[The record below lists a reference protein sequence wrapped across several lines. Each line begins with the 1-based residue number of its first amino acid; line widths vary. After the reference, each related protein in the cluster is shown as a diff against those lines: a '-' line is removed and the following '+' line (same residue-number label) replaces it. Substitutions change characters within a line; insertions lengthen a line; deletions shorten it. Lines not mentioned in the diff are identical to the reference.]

1 MPCSTHTG
9 RRAASQAFTICR
21 SGRCSMRRCGAR
33 TARRPRNAP
42 ADSRPFPAQ
51 TEHRSRASDLF
62 QPTWARVRATN
73 PFSTPSSE
81 QPIRTGK
88 YARLNHGA
96 GFVSGSPR
104 PKTPHGPALLVPE
117 QSRFLIIEPR
127 LFGFRG
133 HLSRAPPSLAFEN
146 RSPDR
151 NATAKRS
158 ESARSVRHIAS
169 PAGSLPA

>member
-1 MPCSTHTG
+1 MTKWRFLERVGLSSVSSYPNVAG
-9 RRAASQAFTICR
+9 RRAGLATLQHILEPLR
-21 SGRCSMRRCGAR
+21 L
-33 TARRPRNAP
+33 RP
-42 ADSRPFPAQ
+42 
-51 TEHRSRASDLF
+51 TEHCSRASDLF

-88 YARLNHGA
+88 YGA
-96 GFVSGSPR
+96 SEPCCGAAFVSGSPR
-104 PKTPHGPALLVPE
+104 PKTPLGPALLVPE
-117 QSRFLIIEPR
+117 RSRFLIIEAR

-133 HLSRAPPSLAFEN
+133 HLSRAPPSPAFEN

-151 NATAKRS
+151 NATAERS
-158 ESARSVRHIAS
+158 ESTRSVRRIAS